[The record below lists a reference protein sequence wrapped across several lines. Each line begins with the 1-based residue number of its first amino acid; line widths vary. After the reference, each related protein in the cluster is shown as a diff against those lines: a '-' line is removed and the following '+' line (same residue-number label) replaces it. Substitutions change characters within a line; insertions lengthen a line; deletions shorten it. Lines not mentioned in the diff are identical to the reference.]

1 MWKHF
6 FFALS
11 CVATAWGLAP
21 SQVVVVYNA
30 DSPLSEKTARRYCE
44 LRGIDVSQMVALRE
58 VKSGDISRADF
69 ERKVKSPLLYAAS
82 GKDWRYPGQPV
93 GGKEMFAMVLM
104 PDIPLRVKESPAV
117 QEERKKLRE
126 AIKRGEKQGKVP
138 WTPEEAAAVD
148 SELMLLGAQYPL
160 RSALHNPFYKQ
171 DAAATA
177 AHPPVMAVCR
187 IDGPDEATIAR
198 MIEDPVRVERE
209 GLWGWTV
216 IDRGGPYA
224 AGETMFK
231 AAASSAQQHHQPL
244 FYETSKKTLAASFP
258 LMPQTA
264 VYFGWYEHRANG
276 PFSPQA
282 DAAFRFAPGAV
293 AGHLHSFS
301 CENCKDA
308 KQWAPALLQRGAA
321 VTMGNVYEPFLTG
334 CHDFGV
340 FFDRLLKGYC
350 VADAMLMA
358 TPLLSWQEVTFG
370 DPLYRPFAAPKRGV
384 RPNADPFAEWQ
395 EMSSRAAA
403 VPEAME
409 SAVRAKLGKPEG
421 GFFAEAFAQLCAE
434 KKKYTKAADYFRMAS
449 NAARTPA
456 DKLRPRLMQ
465 ITCLAL
471 AKDHGTAKQLMLQ
484 TLEETAE
491 SPHRAA
497 VEATAAA
504 VIPKEWAAM
513 KKAADEQKKAAE
525 NQAQHSA
532 PAS

>member
-1 MWKHF
+1 MWRRF
-6 FFALS
+6 FLVLA
-11 CVATAWGLAP
+11 CIATAWGLTP
-21 SQVVVVYNA
+21 EQVVVVYNA
-30 DSPLSEKTARRYCE
+30 DSPLSEKAARRYCE
-44 LRGIDVSQMVALRE
+44 VRHIDVSQMVALRG
-58 VKSGDISRADF
+58 VKGGDISRADF
-69 ERKVKSPLLYAAS
+69 ERKVKSPLLIAAS

-117 QEERKKLRE
+117 LEERKKLHE

-148 SELMLLGAQYPL
+148 SELMLIGALYPL
-160 RSALHNPFYKQ
+160 RSALNNPFYKQ
-171 DAAATA
+171 DAAATV

-187 IDGPDEATIAR
+187 IDGPDEETIAR
-198 MIEDPVRVERE
+198 MIFDPVRVERE

-216 IDRGGPYA
+216 IDQGGPYA
-224 AGETMFK
+224 EGEKMFLS
-231 AAASSAQQHHQPL
+231 AAQSAQQHYQPL

-258 LMPQTA
+258 LMQQTA
-264 VYFGWYEHRANG
+264 VYFGWYEYRANG
-276 PFSPQA
+276 PFSPT
-282 DAAFRFAPGAV
+282 AAPDFRFAPGAV

-308 KQWAPALLQRGAA
+308 KQWAPALLKRGAA

-370 DPLYRPFAAPKRGV
+370 DPLYRPFAAQKRG
-384 RPNADPFAEWQ
+384 RFPNNNAYAEWQ
-395 EMSSRAAA
+395 QLASRCAG
-403 VPEAME
+403 VPETME
-409 SAVRAKLGKPEG
+409 SLIRAELGKPQG
-421 GFFAEAFAQLCAE
+421 AFFAEAFAQLCAE
-434 KKKYTKAADYFRMAS
+434 KKKYTMAADYFRMAA
-449 NAARTPA
+449 NAGSTPA

-465 ITCLAL
+465 VTCLAL
-471 AKDHGTAKQLMLQ
+471 AKDQSTAKRLMLNI
-484 TLEETAE
+484 LEETVN

-497 VEATAAA
+497 AEATAAV

-513 KKAADEQKKAAE
+513 KKAAEEQAKKEAA
-525 NQAQHSA
+525 AQ
-532 PAS
+532 